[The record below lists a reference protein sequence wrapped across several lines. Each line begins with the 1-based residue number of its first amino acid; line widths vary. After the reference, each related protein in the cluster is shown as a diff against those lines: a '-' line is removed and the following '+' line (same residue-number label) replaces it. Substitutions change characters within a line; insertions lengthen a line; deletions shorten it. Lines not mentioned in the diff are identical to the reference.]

1 VLKDASRLLLVWFAA
16 LTSAFIV
23 LAILY
28 FVAVFIFAW
37 MLGGVT
43 PNGFD

>member
-1 VLKDASRLLLVWFAA
+1 VLKDASRLLFVWFAA
-16 LTSAFIV
+16 LTSAFIF
-23 LAILY
+23 LAVLY

-43 PNGFD
+43 PDGFD